1 MTGIQ
6 CRERIVVRFPS
17 PLIRGILIRRYQRF
31 LAEVR
36 LDDGRLITAHCPNS
50 GSMKGCNVP
59 GGEVLLSPAD
69 NPKRK
74 TRYTWELIHLPCT
87 WVGINT
93 LTANRLLAERVNG
106 KGIPELGPFE
116 KLVREVK
123 LGQSRIDF
131 CLYSGDRA
139 LFVEVKNV
147 TLVENGTAYF
157 PDAPTARGR
166 KHLQELVDATR
177 RGHKSAMF
185 YVVQRE
191 DAKRFSP
198 AAHIDPAYAQSLRLA
213 YAAGVDIV
221 VYRAQ
226 VSPKEIYLDTPL
238 PVFLEG
244 DRG

>member
-1 MTGIQ
+1 M
-6 CRERIVVRFPS
+6 RFAS
-17 PLIRGILIRRYQRF
+17 PLVRGILIRRYQRF

-59 GGEVLLSPAD
+59 GREVLLSAAD

-74 TRYTWELIHLPCT
+74 TRYTWELIHLPST

-93 LTANRLLAERVNG
+93 LTANRLLAEAAKD
-106 KGIPELGPFE
+106 KGIPELGPFD
-116 KLVREVK
+116 KLLSEVK
-123 LGQSRIDF
+123 LGNSRIDF
-131 CLYSGDRA
+131 CLYRGEVA

-166 KHLQELVDATR
+166 KHLQELIDAID
-177 RGHKSAMF
+177 RGHRSAMF

-191 DAKRFSP
+191 DANRFSA
-198 AAHIDPAYAQSLRLA
+198 AAHIDPAYAQTLRRA
-213 YAAGVDIV
+213 HEAGVNIV
-221 VYRAQ
+221 AYRAR
-226 VSPKEIYLDTPL
+226 VSPQEIYLDTPL
-238 PVFLEG
+238 PVVLEEDKG
-244 DRG
+244 